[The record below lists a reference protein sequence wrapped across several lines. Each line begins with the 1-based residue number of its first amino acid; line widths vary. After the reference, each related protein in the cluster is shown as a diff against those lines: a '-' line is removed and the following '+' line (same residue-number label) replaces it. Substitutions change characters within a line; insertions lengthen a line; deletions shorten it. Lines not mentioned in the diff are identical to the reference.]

1 MQLEEFFL
9 SSYLI
14 IEIMAKVTILPMSTN
29 AIIMNSPK
37 LNDLKKELQHLDV
50 NRLKDVCLKLAK
62 HKVENK
68 ELLNYLLFYED
79 TKDEYIN
86 NIKGIIITEFDD
98 LHPSIYYVK
107 KQLSKLTRMMNKHI
121 KFIGEKDKEIEI
133 VLCFCDE
140 FIKHPIVKAGY
151 KALSLMLYRQL
162 KRANKII
169 PKLNEDLQFDFQK
182 IFNDLIATLKK
193 KDSQFSIW
201 DIT

>member
-1 MQLEEFFL
+1 M
-9 SSYLI
+9 
-14 IEIMAKVTILPMSTN
+14 
-29 AIIMNSPK
+29 MNSPK

-50 NRLKDVCLKLAK
+50 IKLKDICLKLAK
-62 HKVENK
+62 YKVENK
-68 ELLNYLLFYED
+68 ELLNYLLFYEEE
-79 TKDEYIN
+79 KSAYIN
-86 NIKGIIITEFDD
+86 DIKGIIINEFDD

-107 KQLSKLTRMMNKHI
+107 KQLSKLTRIMNKHI

-133 VLCFCDE
+133 ILCFCDE
-140 FIKHPIVKAGY
+140 FIKHPVVKAGY

-169 PKLNEDLQFDFQK
+169 PKLNEDLQFDYQK
-182 IFNDLIATLKK
+182 ILDELIATLKK